1 MEMKK
6 QYIVHHVEHMNEYEQ
21 GDWVFGTLQGVKTKA
36 TKEARGTQFI
46 KITDTRGNPVAYKQ
60 AGSGAW
66 FPA

>member
-6 QYIVHHVEHMNEYEQ
+6 QYIVHHVDRMNDYEQ

-60 AGSGAW
+60 AGSGSW

>member
-6 QYIVHHVEHMNEYEQ
+6 QYIVHHVEHMNDYEK

-60 AGSGAW
+60 AGFSSW